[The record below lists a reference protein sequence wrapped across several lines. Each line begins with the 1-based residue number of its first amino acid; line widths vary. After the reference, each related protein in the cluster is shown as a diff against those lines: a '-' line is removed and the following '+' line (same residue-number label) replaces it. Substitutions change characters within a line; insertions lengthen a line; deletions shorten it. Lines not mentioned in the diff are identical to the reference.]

1 MTKAFT
7 LVFCLTLLGCA
18 TQSPLEATQRDKMIQ
33 VAREELN
40 RRHIKIPKDCI
51 ITVVDWVS
59 VSAIQPPRKSH
70 LVRFERPP
78 GDERNMLYAV
88 VIDQGSGK
96 ASEFLDYRG
105 LTSGGRNR

>member
-1 MTKAFT
+1 
-7 LVFCLTLLGCA
+7 
-18 TQSPLEATQRDKMIQ
+18 MIQ

-40 RRHIKIPKDCI
+40 RRHIKIPNDCI

-78 GDERNMLYAV
+78 GGERDVLYAV
-88 VIDQGSGK
+88 VIDKRSRK

-105 LTSGGRNR
+105 LITGGPER